1 MKLNIKNKL
10 TTEEWY
16 KKLYDLLEKEK
27 NPTLS
32 EINSILDSEVSN
44 ISTVII
50 TKKSIGTNSKTD
62 NVIEE
67 NNLEISL
74 DNDKS
79 NKEECS
85 SKLIINEYTIS
96 KCKHF
101 DLIIPE
107 LIKKYIDDKLKPNCK
122 KLLEIVALKAKNES
136 AFPLNEDSEKE
147 IDVENRLC
155 ELSNWMTIN
164 KEFAENKENLAHF
177 ISQATIC
184 FIYYEKP
191 EIYKKA
197 IFELVNNIVKVDAN
211 VQKYKINS
219 SKFWN
224 SIIQSLL
231 TNDKN
236 KAVGLVSCNSLPNQS
251 KDCDSEEELKILK
264 DKYNVLKTKLNNLSA
279 EYDSLKEENNKLEK
293 ELSINTNNIKALNK
307 DIDELNAKNEELQNK
322 YKKIETELDE
332 RNSAFEEFKVFL
344 EKEKIKEITATKLN
358 LKEALMIDLN
368 NAKIFFECEKGNDNI
383 DAGLR
388 KLERALDNIKRLD
401 GGKNNE

>member
-1 MKLNIKNKL
+1 MKLSIKNKL

-27 NPTLS
+27 APTS
-32 EINSILDSEVSN
+32 TEINSILDSEVSN
-44 ISTVII
+44 ISTII
-50 TKKSIGTNSKTD
+50 VTKKSIETNSKTD
-62 NVIEE
+62 N
-67 NNLEISL
+67 NNLENSSD
-74 DNDKS
+74 DNKS

-85 SKLIINEYTIS
+85 SKPIINDYTIS

-107 LIKKYIDDKLKPNCK
+107 LIKKYIDNKLKTSCK

-136 AFPLNEDSEKE
+136 EYPLNENNEKE

-197 IFELVNNIVKVDAN
+197 IFELVNNIAKVDTNA
-211 VQKYKINS
+211 QKYKINS

-251 KDCDSEEELKILK
+251 NNCDSEEELKILK
-264 DKYNVLKTKLNNLSA
+264 DKYNVLKTKFNNLSA
-279 EYDSLKEENNKLEK
+279 EYDSLKEDNNKLEK
-293 ELSINTNNIKALNK
+293 ELSINSSNIKALNEEIK
-307 DIDELNAKNEELQNK
+307 ELNAKNEELQNK
-322 YKKIETELDE
+322 YNKIETELDE
-332 RNSAFEEFKVFL
+332 RNSAFEEFKEFI
-344 EKEKIKEITATKLN
+344 EKEKIKEITAIKLK
-358 LKEALMIDLN
+358 LKESLMIDLN
-368 NAKIFFECEKGNDNI
+368 NAKIFFECEKGNNNI

-401 GGKNNE
+401 GGNNNE

>member
-1 MKLNIKNKL
+1 MKLSIKSKL

-16 KKLYDLLEKEK
+16 EKLYNLLEKEK
-27 NPTLS
+27 APTS
-32 EINSILDSEVSN
+32 TEINGILDSEVSN
-44 ISTVII
+44 ISTYIV
-50 TKKSIGTNSKTD
+50 TKKSVENNSKTD
-62 NVIEE
+62 N
-67 NNLEISL
+67 NNLENSSD
-74 DNDKS
+74 DNKS

-85 SKLIINEYTIS
+85 SKPIINDYTIS

-107 LIKKYIDDKLKPNCK
+107 LIKKYIDNKLKTSCK

-136 AFPLNEDSEKE
+136 EYPLNENNEKE

-197 IFELVNNIVKVDAN
+197 IFELVNNIAKVDTNA
-211 VQKYKINS
+211 QKYKINS

-251 KDCDSEEELKILK
+251 KNCDSEEELKILK

-279 EYDSLKEENNKLEK
+279 EYDFLKEENNKLEK

-307 DIDELNAKNEELQNK
+307 DINELNVKNEELQNK
-322 YKKIETELDE
+322 YNKIETDLD
-332 RNSAFEEFKVFL
+332 L
-344 EKEKIKEITATKLN
+344 
-358 LKEALMIDLN
+358 
-368 NAKIFFECEKGNDNI
+368 
-383 DAGLR
+383 
-388 KLERALDNIKRLD
+388 
-401 GGKNNE
+401 